1 MASTGSTNNRVTAE
15 DAAYWYA
22 PLVRA
27 VPAAAL
33 ACVVTFAGG
42 NYTPEFGLFV
52 FGGFTL
58 LAGVLGVI
66 LCITALSG
74 VDRTIFLIQ
83 AIVSVLIGAGAL
95 LGWRSGLPLFLAL
108 VSIWAVISGFAEL
121 YAGVRVRRRRA
132 VARDWMF
139 VGGVTVL
146 LAVFALVIPP
156 GYVQHYTD
164 PTGPRVLNTSVMVVG
179 GLAIYGAIVAVYL
192 LIAAFSLKWAPESA
206 TRKGV
211 ES

>member
-1 MASTGSTNNRVTAE
+1 MASTGNINNRVTAE
-15 DAAYWYA
+15 DAAYWYV

-27 VPAAAL
+27 IPAAAL

-52 FGGFTL
+52 FGGFAL
-58 LAGVLGVI
+58 LAGILGVI
-66 LCITALSG
+66 LSLRALTG
-74 VDRTIFLIQ
+74 VNRTIFLIQ
-83 AIVSVLIGAGAL
+83 AIASVLIGLGAL
-95 LGWRSGLPLFLAL
+95 LGWRTGLPLFLVL

-121 YAGVRVRRRRA
+121 YAGVRVRGRRA
-132 VARDWMF
+132 VARDWIF

-179 GLAIYGAIVAVYL
+179 GLSVYGAIVAVYL
-192 LIAAFSLKWAPESA
+192 LIAAFSLKWASTPA
-206 TRKGV
+206 AQKGV
-211 ES
+211 TS

>member
-1 MASTGSTNNRVTAE
+1 MASTGNINNRVTTE
-15 DAAYWYA
+15 DAAYWYV
-22 PLVRA
+22 PLARA
-27 VPAAAL
+27 IPAAAL

-52 FGGFTL
+52 FGGFAL

-66 LCITALSG
+66 LSVRALAG
-74 VDRTIFLIQ
+74 VNRTIFLIQ
-83 AIVSVLIGAGAL
+83 AIVSVLIGVGAL
-95 LGWRSGLPLFLAL
+95 LGWRTGLPLFLVL

-121 YAGVRVRRRRA
+121 YAGVRVRGRRA
-132 VARDWMF
+132 VARDWIF

-179 GLAIYGAIVAVYL
+179 GLAVYGAIVAVYL
-192 LIAAFSLKWAPESA
+192 LIAAFSLKWASA
-206 TRKGV
+206 PAPRKGV
-211 ES
+211 TS

>member
-1 MASTGSTNNRVTAE
+1 MASPVYTQE
-15 DAAYWYA
+15 DAAYWYV

-27 VPAAAL
+27 IPAAAM
-33 ACVVTFAGG
+33 ACVVTFSGG
-42 NYTPEFGLFV
+42 NYSPDFGLFV

-66 LCITALSG
+66 LSIVAVTG
-74 VDRTIFLIQ
+74 VNRTIFLIQ
-83 AIVSVLIGAGAL
+83 AIVSVLVGGTAL
-95 LGWRSGLPLFLAL
+95 FGWRTGLPLFLAL
-108 VSIWAVISGFAEL
+108 VSIWAVVAGFAEL
-121 YAGVRVRRRRA
+121 YAGIRVRGRRA
-132 VARDWMF
+132 VARDWIF
-139 VGGVTVL
+139 VGAVTVL

-179 GLAIYGAIVAVYL
+179 GLSVYGAIVAVYL
-192 LIAAFSLKWAPESA
+192 LIAAFSLKWGPASA

-211 ES
+211 AS

>member
-1 MASTGSTNNRVTAE
+1 MASTGSIDNRGTAE
-15 DAAYWYA
+15 DAAYWYV
-22 PLVRA
+22 PLARA
-27 VPAAAL
+27 IPVAAL

-42 NYTPEFGLFV
+42 NYTPDFGLFV
-52 FGGFTL
+52 FGGFAL
-58 LAGVLGVI
+58 VAGVLGVLLSI
-66 LCITALSG
+66 IALSG
-74 VDRTIFLIQ
+74 VNRTIFLIQ
-83 AIVSVLIGAGAL
+83 AVVSVLIGAVAL
-95 LGWRSGLPLFLAL
+95 FGWHTGLPLFLAL
-108 VSIWAVISGFAEL
+108 VSIWGVVSGFAEL

-146 LAVFALVIPP
+146 LAIFALVIPP

-179 GLAIYGAIVAVYL
+179 ALAIYGAIVAVYL
-192 LIAAFSLKWAPESA
+192 LIAAFSLKWGSASA

>member
-1 MASTGSTNNRVTAE
+1 MASTGNINNRVTTE
-15 DAAYWYA
+15 DAAYSYV
-22 PLVRA
+22 PLARA
-27 VPAAAL
+27 IPAAAL

-52 FGGFTL
+52 FGGFVL

-66 LCITALSG
+66 LSVRALVG
-74 VDRTIFLIQ
+74 VNRTIFLIQ
-83 AIVSVLIGAGAL
+83 AIVSVLIGVGAL
-95 LGWRSGLPLFLAL
+95 LGWRTGLPLFLVL

-121 YAGVRVRRRRA
+121 YAGVRVRGRRA
-132 VARDWMF
+132 VARDWIF

-179 GLAIYGAIVAVYL
+179 GLAVYGAIVAVYL
-192 LIAAFSLKWAPESA
+192 LIAAFSLKWASA
-206 TRKGV
+206 PAPRKGV
-211 ES
+211 TS

>member
-1 MASTGSTNNRVTAE
+1 MASTSRVDKTVTAE
-15 DAAYWYA
+15 DAAYWYV
-22 PLVRA
+22 PLARA

-52 FGGFTL
+52 FGGFAL
-58 LAGVLGVI
+58 LAGVLGII
-66 LCITALSG
+66 LSLRALAG
-74 VDRTIFLIQ
+74 VNRTVFLVQ
-83 AIVSVLIGAGAL
+83 AIVSVLVGVGAL
-95 LGWRSGLPLFLAL
+95 IGWRTGLPLFLVL

-121 YAGVRVRRRRA
+121 YAGIRARGRRSI
-132 VARDWMF
+132 ARDWIF

-179 GLAIYGAIVAVYL
+179 GLSVYGAIVEVYL
-192 LIAAFSLKWAPESA
+192 LIAAFSLKWGSASA
-206 TRKGV
+206 TRKGMA
-211 ES
+211 S